1 MTSLLTDHE
10 EETEQA
16 DTDTGTDSDTDT
28 DTDTGTASMFS
39 VKHINSGR
47 VFRSRHQDTIGAIP
61 FSVVSYT

>member
-16 DTDTGTDSDTDT
+16 DTDS
-28 DTDTGTASMFS
+28 DTDTGTASIFS

>member
-16 DTDTGTDSDTDT
+16 DTDTDTDT
-28 DTDTGTASMFS
+28 GTDTGTASMFS

>member
-16 DTDTGTDSDTDT
+16 DTDT
-28 DTDTGTASMFS
+28 DTDTGTASIFS

>member
-16 DTDTGTDSDTDT
+16 EADTDT
-28 DTDTGTASMFS
+28 DTDTGTASIFS
-39 VKHINSGR
+39 VKHINSGH